1 MTGSMLTVKELGPGA
16 SPPEI
21 GEEQLQ
27 QDQGRVRWLL
37 VQRYEEVWGRVQARI
52 EDDKAEVRPIDPRF
66 LEIGLRAAKEVGL
79 LYRLARPQAATEE
92 EEDPVLAGLDRAAV
106 VAEQLHELEAK
117 QQAAEATQRDRE
129 QAAREQVARRHQE
142 AQE

>member
-1 MTGSMLTVKELGPGA
+1 MTQAIGPGSSA
-16 SPPEI
+16 PEI

-52 EDDKAEVRPIDPRF
+52 EDDKDSIRPIDPRF

-79 LYRLARPQAATEE
+79 LYRLARAPAALEE
-92 EEDPVLAGLDRAAV
+92 EEDVLTQGLDRAAL
-106 VAEQLHELEAK
+106 VASQLMELEAK
-117 QQAAEATQRDRE
+117 QQAAAASAEAR
-129 QAAREQVARRHQE
+129 AARLRGVEDPSSPGVSE
-142 AQE
+142 AST